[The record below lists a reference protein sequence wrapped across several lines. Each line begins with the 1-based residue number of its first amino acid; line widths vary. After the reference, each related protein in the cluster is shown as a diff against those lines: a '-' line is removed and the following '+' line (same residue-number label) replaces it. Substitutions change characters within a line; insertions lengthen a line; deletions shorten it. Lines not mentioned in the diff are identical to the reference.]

1 MDKKGI
7 LGSIEELSKD
17 AMFSM
22 SLTSR
27 ELFHSNVWAW
37 MIRKY
42 PSIFTSV
49 FYKEYDGQSTV
60 EVSREEKHYD
70 LLLKINDKHI
80 IIENKFKCMPNKKQL
95 KKYYDECDKENKEI
109 VLISYFKPT
118 FSLSDMNMNG
128 HDYSYEDIKNK
139 LQEDFEKSNLSK
151 QSDDYIII
159 KNYIKFLDLLNN
171 LKSNISVNSSDTIS
185 DLMEIIK
192 DSDIQKEAEKIN
204 FSKTIERIF
213 ISKLTEAVLEDF
225 KYKEQIDEIRID
237 CGRDLNV
244 FSDILFYFPGAWD
257 NDEKNRHD
265 LCYLGISLWGNNYRY
280 YAGLHKAQCG
290 ITRPKNGHG
299 DKENKQAGYNY
310 LCKKYSEFF
319 NPQSTDTWSGYSYDK
334 EMYLYKKIDIS
345 KYTVEKLKKKVQDD
359 LEKVYTIREN
369 KCHD

>member
-17 AMFSM
+17 AMFLM

-49 FYKEYDGQSTV
+49 FYPKYDGISTV
-60 EVSREEKHYD
+60 EVFREEKHYD
-70 LLLKINDKHI
+70 FLLKINDKHI

-95 KKYYDECDKENKEI
+95 KKYYDECKKEKKEI
-109 VLISYFKPT
+109 TLISYFKPT

-128 HDYSYEDIKNK
+128 DDYSYEVIKNG
-139 LQEDFEKSNLSK
+139 LLEALEKSNLSK
-151 QSDDYIII
+151 QSDDYVIIN
-159 KNYIKFLDLLNN
+159 NYIKFLGLLNN
-171 LKSNISVNSSDTIS
+171 LKNSIIINSDDKIGK
-185 DLMEIIK
+185 LMEIIK

-225 KYKEQIDEIRID
+225 KFKEQIDEIRID

-244 FSDILFYFPGAWD
+244 FSDILFYFGAWD
-257 NDEKNRHD
+257 ENYNDKN

-280 YAGLHKAQCG
+280 YAGLKKG
-290 ITRPKNGHG
+290 EKNKNKEEGYDYLKNNYG
-299 DKENKQAGYNY
+299 DFFEQEKNEGKWGGYNN
-310 LCKKYSEFF
+310 K
-319 NPQSTDTWSGYSYDK
+319 T
-334 EMYLYKKIDIS
+334 EMYLYKKINIS
-345 KYTVEKLKKKVQDD
+345 DYTVKDLKNKVQND
-359 LEKVYTIREN
+359 LEKALSYRKRIDNVTI
-369 KCHD
+369 K